1 MFPSLVLQKV
11 PDGRVHVGCGA
22 ISQLTQTRQGPV
34 DHCECLRRW
43 FYTGMLVFVTAVEEE
58 VSPEAWWKIWMD
70 SAQSV
75 ENNDRVE
82 FGQLV
87 LV

>member
-1 MFPSLVLQKV
+1 M
-11 PDGRVHVGCGA
+11 
-22 ISQLTQTRQGPV
+22 
-34 DHCECLRRW
+34 
-43 FYTGMLVFVTAVEEE
+43 FVTAVEEE
-58 VSPEAWWKIWMD
+58 VSPEAWWRIWMD

-87 LV
+87 LVLYSE